1 LLNIPI
7 FFEVSKDVENTGL
20 FSKFAKDW
28 DVWIGDW
35 FWFEGSSF
43 TNSNLFGD
51 DIFIAGVE
59 VVLGFYSL

>member
-1 LLNIPI
+1 MLYIPI
-7 FFEVSKDVENTGL
+7 FLEVSKDVENTGL

-43 TNSNLFGD
+43 KNSNLFGD
-51 DIFIAGVE
+51 DIFIAGVVV
-59 VVLGFYSL
+59 VVLEFYK